1 MSYISHA
8 QLAER
13 PGARELAEVATAT
26 HEHIVAAELMEAT
39 LQGDD
44 RSAWSADEI
53 AVADD
58 ALQRIDDAVSDA
70 QATIDGFLGK
80 RGYLPLNPVP
90 GIVTAWTRAIARYF
104 LHKDRIR
111 TDEKSD
117 PIVRDYRDAMK
128 LLQLT
133 AEGKFSLG
141 ADDDLVSQGT
151 GSPEFT
157 PGCSTIRDNLKD
169 F

>member
-1 MSYISHA
+1 MSYISHV

-39 LQGDD
+39 LQGGD

-90 GIVTAWTRAIARYF
+90 GHCYR
-104 LHKDRIR
+104 L
-111 TDEKSD
+111 D
-117 PIVRDYRDAMK
+117 PGDCSVLPA
-128 LLQLT
+128 
-133 AEGKFSLG
+133 
-141 ADDDLVSQGT
+141 QGQN
-151 GSPEFT
+151 PH
-157 PGCSTIRDNLKD
+157 
-169 F
+169 

>member
-1 MSYISHA
+1 M
-8 QLAER
+8 
-13 PGARELAEVATAT
+13 
-26 HEHIVAAELMEAT
+26 
-39 LQGDD
+39 
-44 RSAWSADEI
+44 
-53 AVADD
+53 
-58 ALQRIDDAVSDA
+58 
-70 QATIDGFLGK
+70 
-80 RGYLPLNPVP
+80 P

-141 ADDDLVSQGT
+141 AEDDLVSQGT

-157 PGCSTIRDNLKD
+157 PGSSTIRDSLKD
-169 F
+169 Y